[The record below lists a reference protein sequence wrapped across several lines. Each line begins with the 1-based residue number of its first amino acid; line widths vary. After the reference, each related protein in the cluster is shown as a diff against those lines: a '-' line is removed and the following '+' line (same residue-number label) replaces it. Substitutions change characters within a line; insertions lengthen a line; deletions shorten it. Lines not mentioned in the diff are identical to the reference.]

1 MDDSGS
7 GFTALLME
15 QLSIEYGKKSKLE
28 FCVYPAPRVTI
39 IRYLSYAL
47 VTLKQFRFQQQLWS
61 HTIQSLPRIRH
72 LSTQSLH

>member
-39 IRYLSYAL
+39 ISYIYLSYP
-47 VTLKQFRFQQQLWS
+47 K
-61 HTIQSLPRIRH
+61 TI
-72 LSTQSLH
+72 